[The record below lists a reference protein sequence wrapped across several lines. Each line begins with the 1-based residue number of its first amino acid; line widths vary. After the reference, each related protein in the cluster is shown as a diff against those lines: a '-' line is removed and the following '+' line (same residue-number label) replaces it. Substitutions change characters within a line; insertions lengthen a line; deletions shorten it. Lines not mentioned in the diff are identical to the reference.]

1 MFGSA
6 RADDPGRSH
15 ECFRHPNLSG
25 NSDIVIPAQAGIQVL
40 VHKLGPGLRRDDG
53 LGGENGFV
61 EY

>member
-1 MFGSA
+1 MGA
-6 RADDPGRSH
+6 GRSH
-15 ECFRHPNLSG
+15 ECFRHHNLSG

-53 LGGENGFV
+53 FGGENGFV